1 MEDIVSKIIDSLG
14 PRWAQLYSRL
24 GLDYR
29 GRFQITANNNSIAPE
44 RVRHRQCALETIR
57 KWQKEDALKEKD
69 EKECMT
75 ILLNSLKTVK
85 GLEGLA
91 NELANEHGEPI
102 RQRVWESGIINQPP
116 SPAFQLHC
124 CSFSVFSENAL
135 LACYVISHESHLKTA
150 HKVITNSQ
158 CQIGIELASKSSAG
172 SESHLSSSED
182 SQREES
188 LDFKSLFQSINNH

>member
-1 MEDIVSKIIDSLG
+1 MEDIIGKIIDSLG
-14 PRWAQLYSRL
+14 PRWVQLYSRL

-57 KWQKEDALKEKD
+57 KWQKEDTLKEKD

-75 ILLNSLKTVK
+75 ILLNNLKAVK

-102 RQRVWESGIINQPP
+102 RQWVWESGIINQPP
-116 SPAFQLHC
+116 PPPPFNYTVVLFLFFLKMLCQLVMLNH
-124 CSFSVFSENAL
+124 
-135 LACYVISHESHLKTA
+135 
-150 HKVITNSQ
+150 
-158 CQIGIELASKSSAG
+158 
-172 SESHLSSSED
+172 
-182 SQREES
+182 
-188 LDFKSLFQSINNH
+188 QS

>member
-75 ILLNSLKTVK
+75 ILLNNLKTVK

-91 NELANEHGEPI
+91 NELANEHGKPI

-116 SPAFQLHC
+116 LPRLSTMLLLF
-124 CSFSVFSENAL
+124 FYFSENAL
-135 LACYVISHESHLKTA
+135 SACYV
-150 HKVITNSQ
+150 
-158 CQIGIELASKSSAG
+158 KSSVMNLI
-172 SESHLSSSED
+172 SKL
-182 SQREES
+182 
-188 LDFKSLFQSINNH
+188 LIK

>member
-116 SPAFQLHC
+116 PPPPFNYTVALFLFFLKMLCQLVMPNH
-124 CSFSVFSENAL
+124 
-135 LACYVISHESHLKTA
+135 H
-150 HKVITNSQ
+150 
-158 CQIGIELASKSSAG
+158 
-172 SESHLSSSED
+172 
-182 SQREES
+182 
-188 LDFKSLFQSINNH
+188 QS

>member
-14 PRWAQLYSRL
+14 PRWVQLYSRL

-75 ILLNSLKTVK
+75 ILLNNLKAVK

-91 NELANEHGEPI
+91 NELANEYGKPI

-116 SPAFQLHC
+116 PLPRLSTTLLLF
-124 CSFSVFSENAL
+124 FYFFENAL
-135 LACYVISHESHLKTA
+135 SACYV
-150 HKVITNSQ
+150 
-158 CQIGIELASKSSAG
+158 KSSVMNLI
-172 SESHLSSSED
+172 SKL
-182 SQREES
+182 
-188 LDFKSLFQSINNH
+188 LIK